1 MGIVIALLNVRKP
14 TLPQLLYKRNHRFP
28 SQQAA
33 RTSAVRP
40 NQERLIRSLNQM
52 AAIGMQ
58 PDGSV
63 CRRGFSQA
71 DAIGRNQLMTWM
83 RDLGLQVRVDAAGNL
98 IGRLDGLDPALPALV
113 TGSHLDTVPTGG
125 RFDGVLGVLAGLEA
139 VHALVDEGIRLRHPL
154 ELVAFAD
161 EESTMVGCKGMAG
174 SASPDPS
181 AFITSNGESIQ
192 KNLECIGGNWSDL
205 ATACRPDS
213 AIAAFLELHVEQGAV
228 LEQRADDIGVVEGV
242 VGQRRFTI
250 CVSGQ
255 ANHAGTTPM
264 SMRQD
269 ALAAA
274 SRIILAIEQMAQ
286 CHPGDPVAT
295 VGRLEVWPNAANVVP
310 GAVTMTVDLRD
321 LDPKVLDQLLDTLT
335 LSLERIALQTDCE
348 IRLEPQFEVAPT
360 PASALVMTEIEEAAS
375 SLGLSRSHMPS
386 RASHDAQ
393 EMGRRWPMG
402 MIFVPSRGGLSHS
415 AAEFTTDEQCCA
427 GTAVLLETLQR
438 LDRALP

>member
-1 MGIVIALLNVRKP
+1 MIVALLNAEPP
-14 TLPQLLYKRNHRFP
+14 TLLQLLSRRNHRFP
-28 SQQAA
+28 QQQAA
-33 RTSAVRP
+33 RTTAALP

-52 AAIGMQ
+52 AAIGLQ

-63 CRRGFSQA
+63 CRRGFTQA
-71 DAIGRNQLMTWM
+71 DVLGRNQLTTWM

-98 IGRLDGLDPALPALV
+98 IGRLEGSEPSLPALV

-181 AFITSNGESIQ
+181 AFTTSNGEPIQ
-192 KNLECIGGNWSDL
+192 KNLECIGGNWSEL
-205 ATACRPDS
+205 AAACRPDS

-228 LEQRADDIGVVEGV
+228 LEQRAHAIGVVEGV

-250 CVSGQ
+250 HVSGQ

-264 SMRQD
+264 NMRQD
-269 ALAAA
+269 ALTAA
-274 SRIILAIEQMAQ
+274 SRIVLAIEEMAQ
-286 CHPGDPVAT
+286 CHSGDPVAT

-310 GAVTMTVDLRD
+310 GAVTLTVDLRD
-321 LDPKVLDQLLDTLT
+321 LDPNVLDQLQETLT
-335 LSLERIALQTDCE
+335 RTLERIAVLTDCQ

-360 PASALVMTEIEEAAS
+360 PSAALLMTEIEAAAS
-375 SLGLSRSHMPS
+375 SFGLSSSRLPS

-402 MIFVPSRGGLSHS
+402 MIFVPSRGGFSHS
-415 AAEFTTDEQCCA
+415 AAEFTTDEQCWA